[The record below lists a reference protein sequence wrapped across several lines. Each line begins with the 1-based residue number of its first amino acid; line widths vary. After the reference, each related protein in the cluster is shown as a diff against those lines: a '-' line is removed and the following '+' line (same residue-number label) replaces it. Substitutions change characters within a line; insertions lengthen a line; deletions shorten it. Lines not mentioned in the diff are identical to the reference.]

1 MIGADSKLAQRAGH
15 LAKADLLTDMVAEFP
30 ELQGLMGRYYAEHDG
45 EAPEVAAAIEQH
57 YWPRFAG
64 DVLPQGGIAQALALA
79 EKLESLCG
87 LFGIGEIPT
96 GDRDPFG
103 LRRHAIGVVR
113 ILVERSVPL
122 KLNDLVDAAC
132 RAFAEVPA
140 AKDAHTDVETFI
152 YERLRGYLREL
163 GYSANEAEA
172 VLCQRPPR
180 IDLVPLQAEAV
191 RAFGALPEADAL
203 ATANKRIINILRKS
217 GSEAAAA
224 VDRGRLTDSAEQA
237 LYLVFQKLQPVVESH
252 CEVGDYT
259 GALMALATAKPAV
272 DQFFDDVLVM
282 ADDPEVRANR
292 LALLRGVA
300 QTMNRVADISKLAS
314 G

>member
-1 MIGADSKLAQRAGH
+1 
-15 LAKADLLTDMVAEFP
+15 
-30 ELQGLMGRYYAEHDG
+30 
-45 EAPEVAAAIEQH
+45 
-57 YWPRFAG
+57 
-64 DVLPQGGIAQALALA
+64 VLPQGGIAQALALA
-79 EKLESLCG
+79 DKLESLTG
-87 LFGIGEIPT
+87 LFGIGDVPT

-113 ILVERSVPL
+113 ILVERSLPVR
-122 KLNDLVDAAC
+122 LNDLVDAAF
-132 RAFAEVPA
+132 RAFAAVPA
-140 AKDAHTDVETFI
+140 VQDAHTDVETFI
-152 YERLRGYLREL
+152 YERLRGYVRDL

-180 IDLVPLQAEAV
+180 IDLVPLQVEAV

-203 ATANKRIINILRKS
+203 AAANKRIINILRKS